1 MEFEA
6 YLLSCKQL
14 YFSINGDR
22 NQIKVVSLYVNL
34 QFLQKINQH
43 FSTFMHSRINWS
55 QLATRYSF
63 RE

>member
-14 YFSINGDR
+14 YFLINEDR

-34 QFLQKINQH
+34 QFL
-43 FSTFMHSRINWS
+43 
-55 QLATRYSF
+55 
-63 RE
+63 